1 MFKVNSKDT
10 KTTSKCLYCYFW
22 TYFLLF
28 FVSLLLPLNMF
39 KCFLGS
45 CGLQNATLSEINPGT
60 DVFQLTRAFFK
71 KHPGTAASEFQSC
84 CSIMEHDKKLN
95 KLKKDF
101 IQSLKAEAYNE
112 CVDLR
117 LKAASCWKAAWFSPC
132 FSEFK
137 AFYDCYSK
145 RFDELKEENKELL
158 EFKIKW
164 KRSIYSFEGMSF
176 TVRISFD
183 LSVLYLL
190 SLVFS
195 FTGSFGKLDYFIA
208 VAYEL
213 KNLLNIGS
221 WRVVHIRQKQ
231 VQGYYKNV
239 EASKIKNKMTF
250 AIILCSAVFMET
262 VCIQRPS
269 QHSLIQSQQ
278 WKQKNNK
285 RSLFRVYNKDTRVT
299 LLTSFKC
306 LHS

>member
-1 MFKVNSKDT
+1 
-10 KTTSKCLYCYFW
+10 
-22 TYFLLF
+22 
-28 FVSLLLPLNMF
+28 MF

-158 EFKIKW
+158 EFKIK
-164 KRSIYSFEGMSF
+164 
-176 TVRISFD
+176 
-183 LSVLYLL
+183 
-190 SLVFS
+190 
-195 FTGSFGKLDYFIA
+195 
-208 VAYEL
+208 
-213 KNLLNIGS
+213 
-221 WRVVHIRQKQ
+221 
-231 VQGYYKNV
+231 
-239 EASKIKNKMTF
+239 
-250 AIILCSAVFMET
+250 
-262 VCIQRPS
+262 
-269 QHSLIQSQQ
+269 
-278 WKQKNNK
+278 
-285 RSLFRVYNKDTRVT
+285 
-299 LLTSFKC
+299 
-306 LHS
+306 